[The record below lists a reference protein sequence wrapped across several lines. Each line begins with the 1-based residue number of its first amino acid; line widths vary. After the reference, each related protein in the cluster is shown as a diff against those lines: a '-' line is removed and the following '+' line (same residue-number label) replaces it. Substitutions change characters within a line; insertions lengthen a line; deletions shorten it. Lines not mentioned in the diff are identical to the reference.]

1 MNLRFLLA
9 ASLLLSLAACNIAG
23 PALFLVS
30 DDRTPAVH
38 ELDPKRTAV
47 VFIDDRNSVLPMR
60 TLRDRIAK
68 AAEAQILKEKLLEVD
83 LISSDS
89 LQSIIAAERF
99 SRPQSIAQIGRSVGA
114 DQVIWATVDTFRLT
128 PDGSTHAPSA
138 ILRVKVIDSK
148 TGERLFPVK
157 AGAGQ
162 DPSYVLAMA
171 ERNRPTPIPSSNADR
186 IREQQEIADTL
197 GRRLGECFFKHSWR
211 DPDSKIGR

>member
-1 MNLRFLLA
+1 MNTRLLLA
-9 ASLLLSLAACNIAG
+9 STLFLALVGCNIAG

-68 AAEAQILKEKLLEVD
+68 AAETQILKQKLLEAD
-83 LISSDS
+83 LISSES
-89 LQSIIAAERF
+89 LQAVIAAERF
-99 SRPQSIAQIGRSVGA
+99 SKPQSIAQIGRSVGA
-114 DQVIWATVDTFRLT
+114 DQVIWATVDSFRLT

-138 ILRVKVIDSK
+138 ILRVKIIDSK
-148 TGERLFPVK
+148 TGERLFPLK
-157 AGAGQ
+157 AEAGQ
-162 DPSYVLAMA
+162 DPSYVLAIA
-171 ERNRPTPIPSSNADR
+171 ERNRATPVPSTNADR

-197 GRRLGECFFKHSWR
+197 GRRLGELFFKHSSR
-211 DPDSKIGR
+211 NPDSKIGS

>member
-1 MNLRFLLA
+1 MKP
-9 ASLLLSLAACNIAG
+9 SLLLALTITALVAGCNFAG

-47 VFIDDRNSVLPMR
+47 VFVDDRNSVLPMR

-68 AAEAQILKEKLLEVD
+68 GAEAGILKEKLLEAD

-89 LQSIIAAERF
+89 LQAVIAAERF

-138 ILRVKVIDSK
+138 IVRVKVIDSK
-148 TGERLFPVK
+148 TGERLFPLK
-157 AGAGQ
+157 AEGGQ
-162 DPSYVLAMA
+162 DPSYVLAIA
-171 ERNRPTPIPSSNADR
+171 EKNRATPVPTSNADR

-197 GRRLGECFFKHSWR
+197 GRRLGELFFKHSWR